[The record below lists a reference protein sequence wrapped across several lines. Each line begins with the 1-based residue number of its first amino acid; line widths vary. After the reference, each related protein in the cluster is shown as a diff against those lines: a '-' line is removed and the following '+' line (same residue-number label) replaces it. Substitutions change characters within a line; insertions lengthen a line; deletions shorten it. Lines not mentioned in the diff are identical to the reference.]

1 MKKLN
6 ILEGQ
11 IDLFNMPIQEPIIK
25 PKEKVIVEKQ
35 EIKEDYFQNIINLYK
50 ESCNRI
56 IKTVSGALL
65 VELEDKT
72 KYFNGQGLHE
82 FDLGIDIGLIPADEI
97 LIVNQ
102 DKPINKIQL
111 KKLEE
116 MNPSRYIKRKGDAN
130 IIIPGDKTT
139 VITPRGW
146 VIEWEQK
153 PVYKEDEV
161 VLRTIEIKVPDQN
174 LNAGDIVEFEYEK
187 ETYKG
192 KIVSIYNNGE
202 TINVVWNGKHTAFYY
217 KCVRKIA

>member
-6 ILEGQ
+6 ILDGQ

-35 EIKEDYFQNIINLYK
+35 EIKEDRFQNIINLYK

-72 KYFNGQGLHE
+72 KYFNGQGVHE

-102 DKPINKIQL
+102 DKPLNEIQL

-116 MNPSRYIKRKGDAN
+116 INPNRYIKRKGDAN

-146 VIEWEQK
+146 VIEWDQK